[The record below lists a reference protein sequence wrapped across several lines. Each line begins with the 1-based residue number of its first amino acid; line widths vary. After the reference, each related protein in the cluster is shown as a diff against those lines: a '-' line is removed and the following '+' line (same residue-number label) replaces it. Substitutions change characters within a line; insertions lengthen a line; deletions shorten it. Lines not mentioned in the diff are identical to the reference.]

1 MPIALFTRE
10 ILIRDLNQLRSE
22 VEGTPEDLLWETE
35 SGIINPVGTLAFHL
49 CGNLRHFIGA
59 KLGRQDYTRN
69 LEEEF
74 SHTQRSKTE
83 LLAHINDTIKR
94 VDTSLSALPA
104 YRLEEEMPDPPA
116 HHKGRTVGFFL
127 IQLCCH
133 FHRHAGQLNYLK
145 RIKMA
150 QLDF

>member
-1 MPIALFTRE
+1 MSILSYTHE
-10 ILIRDLNQLRSE
+10 ILVRDLNQLHKE
-22 VEGTPEDLLWETE
+22 VESTPDELLWATAP
-35 SGIINPVGTLAFHL
+35 GIINPVGTLAFHL

-59 KLGRQDYTRN
+59 KLGGSDYVRN
-69 LEEEF
+69 LESEF
-74 SHTQRSKTE
+74 SHDPRSKTE
-83 LLAHINDTIKR
+83 LLSHIEDTIEQ
-94 VDTSLSALPA
+94 VDAGLGSLSEADLL
-104 YRLEEEMPDPPA
+104 REMPDPPA
-116 HHKGRTVGFFL
+116 QHKGRTVGFFL